1 MSAMRAFILR
11 VAPKAW
17 AQDMEAESRQWMMR
31 CDRARLRVAITLAP
45 TIPAKVQYLNV
56 RRADPDESLAA
67 PAVCP
72 LSKAR

>member
-1 MSAMRAFILR
+1 
-11 VAPKAW
+11 
-17 AQDMEAESRQWMMR
+17 MMR